1 MGKIVEKFQ
10 NASVGKGFITHKRR
24 DRRHVQKGLNRDQR
38 LGQEI
43 ITVLSGKSNEAG

>member
-10 NASVGKGFITHKRR
+10 NASVGKGWITHKRR
-24 DRRHVQKGLNRDQR
+24 DQRHVQKGLNRDQK

-43 ITVLSGKSNEAG
+43 ISVLSGRNNEAI